1 MGAGR
6 GGGRASAGGEGRY
19 LSTSQRFPAGA
30 NFTLPTLQTLRT
42 RHPATP
48 APPALLLHWP
58 QDPKPS
64 GGAGQTQPGRPL
76 PTRGPRSGCPAPPS
90 RAPRPRARQGARCV
104 TRPRP
109 APASRPPPAPP
120 PAAPTYIL
128 PLDEFD
134 ALLETVG
141 HAHGLE
147 LQRVHSRLSPGH
159 QGSPGL
165 RATRARAAGTGRG
178 AQAPARLRGRSPP
191 LRAGL
196 PGLPASAPPPA
207 RLSSR
212 GARGRG
218 ARPCPG
224 GTRDVEPRRAE
235 SRRAVA
241 RAASRLRVQ
250 LLGPRR
256 LPAPR
261 SAHPPDSEGARE

>member
-1 MGAGR
+1 MCICQRRRALLVHIPAISSGCQLHPPHFPNSQDQSPGNT
-6 GGGRASAGGEGRY
+6 GPSCASAPLAPR
-19 LSTSQRFPAGA
+19 S
-30 NFTLPTLQTLRT
+30 QTLRG
-42 RHPATP
+42 RRSYPARTP
-48 APPALLLHWP
+48 NCR
-58 QDPKPS
+58 PKGP
-64 GGAGQTQPGRPL
+64 GAGTQR
-76 PTRGPRSGCPAPPS
+76 RR
-90 RAPRPRARQGARCV
+90 RAPRGPGARCV

-128 PLDEFD
+128 PLDEFG
-134 ALLETVG
+134 ALLEAVG
-141 HAHGLE
+141 HAHRLE
-147 LQRVHSRLSPGH
+147 LQRVHSRLCPGH
-159 QGSPGL
+159 QGSSGL

-178 AQAPARLRGRSPP
+178 ARAPARLRGRSPP

-196 PGLPASAPPPA
+196 AGLPASAPPPA

-224 GTRDVEPRRAE
+224 GTRDVEPRREE
-235 SRRAVA
+235 SRRAAA
-241 RAASRLRVQ
+241 RAASRRRARLLGPRRAR